1 MDIVRLAAPA
11 VGQDVQQPGM
21 APDVPPFVLTRDPT
35 RLAHQMFGEAAAVRG
50 VALAGGASTCS

>member
-1 MDIVRLAAPA
+1 MEIVRLAAPA

-35 RLAHQMFGEAAAVRG
+35 NLAHQMFGDVAAARG
-50 VALAGGASTCS
+50 VVLAGGASA